1 MTENYTIPSI
11 WRRFMSMFYE
21 GFLLIGPIFFIVFL
35 YIFFF
40 TDQTRNE
47 IIPFYQTLM
56 IQILILITVVL
67 YFVWGWINGRGTLA
81 MKTLSLVVVCKDGGK
96 VGIKKALLRAILA
109 IPSLLTGIWLVV
121 SLLRKDRQC
130 PHDIWSGTM
139 LLMKKK

>member
-1 MTENYTIPSI
+1 MKTYTINDLRKSI
-11 WRRFMSMFYE
+11 R
-21 GFLLIGPIFFIVFL
+21 
-35 YIFFF
+35 
-40 TDQTRNE
+40 
-47 IIPFYQTLM
+47 
-56 IQILILITVVL
+56 
-67 YFVWGWINGRGTLA
+67 
-81 MKTLSLVVVCKDGGK
+81 K

>member
-56 IQILILITVVL
+56 IQILIFITVVL
-67 YFVWGWINGRGTLA
+67 YFVWGWSNGRGTLA

>member
-1 MTENYTIPSI
+1 M
-11 WRRFMSMFYE
+11 
-21 GFLLIGPIFFIVFL
+21 
-35 YIFFF
+35 
-40 TDQTRNE
+40 
-47 IIPFYQTLM
+47 
-56 IQILILITVVL
+56 VL
-67 YFVWGWINGRGTLA
+67 YFVWGWSNGRGTLA

>member
-56 IQILILITVVL
+56 IQILIFITVVL
-67 YFVWGWINGRGTLA
+67 YFGWGWSNGRGTLA

>member
-56 IQILILITVVL
+56 IQSLIFITVVL
-67 YFVWGWINGRGTLA
+67 YFVWGWSNGRGTLA